1 MNPYIQVLGQAA
13 VIYPIIVVLFTIP
26 YIAFN
31 YHKYGSVLSLRVLIV
46 YSFILYLLCV
56 YCLVILPLPSP
67 QEAAALQGRQAQLIP
82 FWFVR
87 EIAQQSGAALTQP
100 ATWPSILDSSTFWV
114 TFYNFFM
121 TLPFGVYL
129 RYYFCCGWKKA
140 LGLSFALT
148 LFFEL
153 TQLSGLYFIYPG
165 SYRLF
170 DVDDL
175 LVNTAGSMA
184 GWALA
189 GPVGRLLPSRQELDA
204 TSQRRGAS
212 VSLARRAFSFLVDC
226 ACAAVASPLFFM
238 VSALVLGQA
247 LPARWLPLFLW
258 GYFSLM
264 PLLMGGQTPGKR
276 LTRTRILR
284 TGGQKAGWYQY
295 PLRYGLLL
303 AGVWGLPFLLDALLL
318 AWSDASHVGALAAP
332 VLRTLLTGGY
342 LFGLFFALVL
352 ALLRKPLYYER
363 WSRTQIVSTVVPAPP
378 DQTS

>member
-100 ATWPSILDSSTFWV
+100 ATWPSILDSNTFWV

-153 TQLSGLYFIYPG
+153 TQLSGLYF
-165 SYRLF
+165 
-170 DVDDL
+170 
-175 LVNTAGSMA
+175 
-184 GWALA
+184 ALI
-189 GPVGRLLPSRQELDA
+189 
-204 TSQRRGAS
+204 
-212 VSLARRAFSFLVDC
+212 VSDVDC
-226 ACAAVASPLFFM
+226 ACAAIASPLFFM
-238 VSALVLGQA
+238 VSALILGQA

-258 GYFSLM
+258 GYFSLV

-295 PLRYGLLL
+295 LLRYGLLL